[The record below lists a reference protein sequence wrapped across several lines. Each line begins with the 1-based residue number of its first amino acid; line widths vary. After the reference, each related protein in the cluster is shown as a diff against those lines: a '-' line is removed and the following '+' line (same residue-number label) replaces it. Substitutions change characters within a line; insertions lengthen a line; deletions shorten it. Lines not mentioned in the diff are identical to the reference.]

1 MGVGAGID
9 HEDSAL
15 LLFDEKSGD
24 RIRITFEEFAEMSD
38 KTDEL
43 MQISKQKTWS
53 RKPCTEYFFNR
64 IYCFDDVYYVVG
76 QIRNKGGD
84 AIALV
89 FRFDPEARKAE
100 YVTYDN
106 VGEGTWTGYELIPWF
121 EANESPH
128 QPEFQRDGGENVQK

>member
-1 MGVGAGID
+1 M
-9 HEDSAL
+9 
-15 LLFDEKSGD
+15 
-24 RIRITFEEFAEMSD
+24 
-38 KTDEL
+38 
-43 MQISKQKTWS
+43 
-53 RKPCTEYFFNR
+53 
-64 IYCFDDVYYVVG
+64 YYVVG

-106 VGEGTWTGYELIPWF
+106 VGEGTWTGYELIPRF

-128 QPEFQRDGGENVQK
+128 QPEFQRDEGENVQKWSFG